1 MLLGSPPA
9 EGKERS
15 RSQPLEKLD
24 HGAVV
29 TKASTDSLGR
39 SEAGV
44 ALSSYGEEAGPLD
57 PHVVPEGS
65 VALGRC
71 LFS

>member
-15 RSQPLEKLD
+15 RSQPLEKLG

-29 TKASTDSLGR
+29 TKASTDSLGS

-57 PHVVPEGS
+57 PHVVPRRERG
-65 VALGRC
+65 LGQMS
-71 LFS
+71 L